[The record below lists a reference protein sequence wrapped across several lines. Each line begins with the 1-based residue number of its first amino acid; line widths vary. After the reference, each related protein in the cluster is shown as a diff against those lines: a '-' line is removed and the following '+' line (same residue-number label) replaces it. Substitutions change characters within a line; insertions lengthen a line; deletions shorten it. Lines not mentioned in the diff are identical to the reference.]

1 MLSLFHHP
9 QLRPRHYAGGVV
21 VISFIILFY
30 GSALSS
36 IFTLGDELQWRAW
49 FTDDYLQHLI
59 LFSFGQA
66 LLSTVLSIFFGLLLA
81 RALFYKPFFWKKSG
95 C

>member
-9 QLRPRHYAGGVV
+9 HPPASLCGRRCCHRRDYA
-21 VISFIILFY
+21 FY

-36 IFTLGDELQWRAW
+36 ISTLGDQLQWRAW

-81 RALFYKPFFWKKSG
+81 RAFFISHFLESG